1 MIELQRHI
9 EILLLTNDCVIVP
22 GLGGFMAHH
31 IDARFDEE
39 DNTFVPPLRTL
50 GFNQNLTMNDSLLV
64 QSYIE
69 CYDISYPEALRRIED
84 EVNEL
89 RQHLQTEGSY
99 ELNDIGM
106 LTLNSE
112 GNIEFRPCEAGI
124 LTPGLYGL
132 GTFEMEPLEKAVTVM
147 AEGQSSKDEGQPD
160 EPMVLQVAE
169 DEQQEVAEEEKEP
182 VIVIKLSWL
191 RNAVAVAA
199 AVLAFFM
206 IATPVSNSQLDIQK
220 GVQQSSIIPLSKQ
233 EPLTMWGDEALVP
246 ELEKQDPLQWN
257 MGMESDKQNSLQEDV
272 CAELNDKEEI
282 TSEQPAAD
290 VAEVT
295 PPAVEYCIVLACQVS
310 QKNADGLMALL
321 QENGFNN
328 AYITNKKFRRVCYG
342 HYATND
348 EATSDLRQL
357 RQQSKKLFGEGWVMK
372 VKSDKR

>member
-31 IDARFDEE
+31 IEARFDEE

-147 AEGQSSKDEGQPD
+147 VEGQRSKDEGQPD
-160 EPMVLQVAE
+160 EPMVLQMAE

-233 EPLTMWGDEALVP
+233 ESLTTWGDEALVP
-246 ELEKQDPLQWN
+246 ELEKQNPLQWN
-257 MGMESDKQNSLQEDV
+257 IGEESDKQNSLQEDV

-282 TSEQPAAD
+282 TSEQPAAE
-290 VAEVT
+290 VAEVM

-310 QKNADGLMALL
+310 QKNADGLMTLL

-348 EATSDLRQL
+348 DATSDLRQL

-372 VKSDKR
+372 VKSEK

>member
-31 IDARFDEE
+31 IEARFDEE

-89 RQHLQTEGSY
+89 RQHLQTEGSF

-132 GTFEMEPLEKAVTVM
+132 GTFEMEPLQKAVTVM
-147 AEGQSSKDEGQPD
+147 VEGQRSKDEGQPD

-233 EPLTMWGDEALVP
+233 ETLTTWGDEALVP
-246 ELEKQDPLQWN
+246 ELEKQNPLQWN
-257 MGMESDKQNSLQEDV
+257 IGEESDKQNSLQEDL

-290 VAEVT
+290 VTEVT

-372 VKSDKR
+372 VKSEK

>member
-89 RQHLQTEGSY
+89 RQHLQTEGSF

-132 GTFEMEPLEKAVTVM
+132 GTFEMEPLQKAVTVM
-147 AEGQSSKDEGQPD
+147 VEGQRSKDEGQPD

-233 EPLTMWGDEALVP
+233 ETLTTWGDEALVP
-246 ELEKQDPLQWN
+246 ELEKQNPLQWN
-257 MGMESDKQNSLQEDV
+257 IGEESDKQNSLQEDL

-290 VAEVT
+290 VTEVT

-372 VKSDKR
+372 VKSEK

>member
-31 IDARFDEE
+31 IEARFDEE

-132 GTFEMEPLEKAVTVM
+132 GTFEMKPLEKAAAVVF
-147 AEGQSSKDEGQPD
+147 ESQRLEDESQPD

-206 IATPVSNSQLDIQK
+206 IATPVSNSQLDNQK
-220 GVQQSSIIPLSKQ
+220 GVQQSSIIPLSTQ
-233 EPLTMWGDEALVP
+233 EPVTTWGDEALVP
-246 ELEKQDPLQWN
+246 ELEQQNPLQWS
-257 MGMESDKQNSLQEDV
+257 MGAESDKQNSQQEDA

-282 TSEQPAAD
+282 TNEQPAAE

-372 VKSDKR
+372 VKNDK

>member
-31 IDARFDEE
+31 IEARFDEE

-132 GTFEMEPLEKAVTVM
+132 GTFEMKPLEKAVAVM
-147 AEGQSSKDEGQPD
+147 VEGQSSKDESQPD

-206 IATPVSNSQLDIQK
+206 IATPVSNSQLDNQK
-220 GVQQSSIIPLSKQ
+220 GVQQSSIIPLSTQ
-233 EPLTMWGDEALVP
+233 EPVTTWGDEALVP
-246 ELEKQDPLQWN
+246 ELDQQNPLQWN
-257 MGMESDKQNSLQEDV
+257 MGAESDKQNSQQKDA

-282 TSEQPAAD
+282 TNEQPAAE

-348 EATSDLRQL
+348 EAPSDLRQL

-372 VKSDKR
+372 VKNDK

>member
-147 AEGQSSKDEGQPD
+147 AEGQRSKDEGQPD

-233 EPLTMWGDEALVP
+233 EPLTTWGDEALVP
-246 ELEKQDPLQWN
+246 ELEKQNPLQWN
-257 MGMESDKQNSLQEDV
+257 MGEESDKQNSLQEDV
-272 CAELNDKEEI
+272 SAELNDKEEI

-290 VAEVT
+290 VAEVI

-372 VKSDKR
+372 VKSDK

>member
-31 IDARFDEE
+31 IEARFDEE

-89 RQHLQTEGSY
+89 RQHLQTEGSF

-132 GTFEMEPLEKAVTVM
+132 GTFEMEPLQKAVTVM
-147 AEGQSSKDEGQPD
+147 VEGQRSKDEGQPD

-233 EPLTMWGDEALVP
+233 EPLTTWGDEALVP
-246 ELEKQDPLQWN
+246 ELEKQNPLQWN
-257 MGMESDKQNSLQEDV
+257 IGEESDKQNSLQEDL

-290 VAEVT
+290 VTEVT

-372 VKSDKR
+372 VKSEK

>member
-169 DEQQEVAEEEKEP
+169 DEQQEGAEEEKEP